1 MQVWRDPER
10 TMEAR
15 FDSYR
20 DKYENVRMKREDGIL
35 EVALHTRGGP
45 LVFNGYVHEVLVR
58 AFRDIGDD
66 PGNHVVIL
74 TGASDEF
81 CAQISPEG
89 FDFFTPTGYDK
100 ILREGT
106 KILESILDIEVPMIA
121 AVNGPVTVHSEYV
134 LLCDIVLAAE
144 DAYFQDAPHPAFGI
158 VPGDGLHIVW
168 PEVIGEIRGR
178 YFLLSGQK
186 LSAAEAKEY
195 GAVNEVLP
203 REALLSRAWALARHL
218 KKQSPLTLRY
228 TRMAL
233 STRFR
238 RRLQESLSYGLAL
251 EGMSAAQVAA
261 SNTRQSSVAQADRN
275 RSDGKES

>member
-1 MQVWRDPER
+1 MKTSTFQGYGEQ
-10 TMEAR
+10 
-15 FDSYR
+15 
-20 DKYENVRMKREDGIL
+20 YENVRMRREDGIL

-45 LVFNGYVHEVLVR
+45 LEFNGHVHEALVH
-58 AFRDIGDD
+58 AFREIGDD
-66 PGNHVVIL
+66 PDNHVVIL
-74 TGASDEF
+74 TGTGDEF
-81 CAQISPEG
+81 CARISGEG

-106 KILESILDIEVPMIA
+106 KVLENILDIEVPMIA

-144 DAYFQDAPHPAFGI
+144 GAYFQDAPHPAFGI
-158 VPGDGLHIVW
+158 VPGDGLHVVW

-178 YFLLSGQK
+178 YFLLCGQR

-195 GAVNEVLP
+195 GAVNEVVR
-203 REALLSRAWALARHL
+203 REALLSRAWELARQL
-218 KKQSPLTLRY
+218 KKQNPLTLRY

-251 EGMSAAQVAA
+251 EGISAAQVAA
-261 SNTRQSSVAQADRN
+261 SNAQNAKA
-275 RSDGKES
+275 G

>member
-1 MQVWRDPER
+1 M
-10 TMEAR
+10 
-15 FDSYR
+15 FNSYR

-35 EVALHTRGGP
+35 EVALHTRDGP
-45 LVFNGYVHEVLVR
+45 LVFNGYVHEALVR

-66 PGNHVVIL
+66 PENHVVIL
-74 TGASDEF
+74 TGTGNEF
-81 CAQISPEG
+81 CAQITGDG

-106 KILESILDIEVPMIA
+106 KVLENILDIEVPMIA
-121 AVNGPVTVHSEYV
+121 AINGPVTAHSEYA

-186 LSAAEAKEY
+186 LSAAQAKDY
-195 GAVNEVLP
+195 GAVNEVLSH
-203 REALLSRAWALARHL
+203 EALLPRAWELARHL
-218 KKQSPLTLRY
+218 KKQNPLTLRY

-233 STRFR
+233 SKCFK
-238 RRLQESLSYGLAL
+238 RRLQEGLSYGLAL
-251 EGMSAAQVAA
+251 EGISAAQVALL
-261 SNTRQSSVAQADRN
+261 NAQTKKP
-275 RSDGKES
+275 G

>member
-1 MQVWRDPER
+1 M
-10 TMEAR
+10 
-15 FDSYR
+15 FNSYR

-45 LVFNGYVHEVLVR
+45 LVFDGYVHEALVR

-66 PGNHVVIL
+66 PENHVVIL
-74 TGASDEF
+74 TGTGDEF
-81 CAQISPEG
+81 CAQIMPDG

-106 KILESILDIEVPMIA
+106 KILENILDVEVPMIA
-121 AVNGPVTVHSEYV
+121 AINGPVTVHSEYA

-144 DAYFQDAPHPAFGI
+144 GTYFQDAPHPAFGI

-186 LSAAEAKEY
+186 LSAAQAKEY
-195 GAVNEVLP
+195 GAVNEVVS
-203 REALLSRAWALARHL
+203 REALLPRAWELARHL

-233 STRFR
+233 SRVFCR
-238 RRLQESLSYGLAL
+238 GRQEGLSDGLAL
-251 EGMSAAQVAA
+251 EGISAAQVARLRA
-261 SNTRQSSVAQADRN
+261 EKAT
-275 RSDGKES
+275 E

>member
-1 MQVWRDPER
+1 MR
-10 TMEAR
+10 THPFE
-15 FDSYR
+15 SYR

-45 LVFNGYVHEVLVR
+45 FVFNGYVHEALVD

-66 PGNHVVIL
+66 PDNHVVIL
-74 TGASDEF
+74 TGTGEEF

-106 KILESILDIEVPMIA
+106 RLLENILNIETPMIA
-121 AVNGPVTVHSEYV
+121 AINGPVSVHSEYA

-144 DAYFQDAPHPAFGI
+144 GAYFQDAPHPAFGI
-158 VPGDGLHIVW
+158 VPGDGLHVVW

-186 LSAAEAKEY
+186 LSAAEAEDY
-195 GAVNEVLP
+195 GAVNEVVG
-203 REALLSRAWALARHL
+203 REALLPRAWELARHL
-218 KKQSPLTLRY
+218 KKQNPLTLRY

-251 EGMSAAQVAA
+251 EGISAAQVAA
-261 SNTRQSSVAQADRN
+261 SNAR
-275 RSDGKES
+275 

>member
-1 MQVWRDPER
+1 MKTQAFE
-10 TMEAR
+10 
-15 FDSYR
+15 SYH
-20 DKYENVRMKREDGIL
+20 DKYENVRMKREEGIL

-45 LVFNGYVHEVLVR
+45 LVFNGCVHEALVH

-66 PGNHVVIL
+66 PDNHVVIL
-74 TGASDEF
+74 TGTGDEF
-81 CAQISPEG
+81 CAQISPDG

-106 KILESILDIEVPMIA
+106 KVLGNILDIEVPMIA
-121 AVNGPVTVHSEYV
+121 AINGPVTVHSEYA

-144 DAYFQDAPHPAFGI
+144 GAYFQDAAHPAFGV
-158 VPGDGLHIVW
+158 VPGDGLHVVW

-186 LSAAEAKEY
+186 LSAVEAKEY

-203 REALLSRAWALARHL
+203 RKALVPRAWELARHL
-218 KKQSPLTLRY
+218 MKQNPLTLRY

-238 RRLQESLSYGLAL
+238 RQLQESLSYGLAL
-251 EGMSAAQVAA
+251 EGISAAQVAA
-261 SNTRQSSVAQADRN
+261 SRRA
-275 RSDGKES
+275 GG

>member
-1 MQVWRDPER
+1 MR
-10 TMEAR
+10 THPFE
-15 FDSYR
+15 SYR

-45 LVFNGYVHEVLVR
+45 LVFNGYVHEALVD

-66 PGNHVVIL
+66 PDNHVVIL
-74 TGASDEF
+74 TGTGEEF
-81 CAQISPEG
+81 CAQIAPEG

-106 KILESILDIEVPMIA
+106 RLLENILNIETPMIA
-121 AVNGPVTVHSEYV
+121 AINGPVSVHSEYA

-144 DAYFQDAPHPAFGI
+144 GAYFQDAPHPAFGI
-158 VPGDGLHIVW
+158 VPGDGLHVVW

-186 LSAAEAKEY
+186 LSAAEAKDY
-195 GAVNEVLP
+195 GAVNEVVG
-203 REALLSRAWALARHL
+203 REALLPRAWELARHL
-218 KKQSPLTLRY
+218 KKQNPLTLRY

-251 EGMSAAQVAA
+251 EGISAAQVAA
-261 SNTRQSSVAQADRN
+261 SNAR
-275 RSDGKES
+275 

>member
-1 MQVWRDPER
+1 M
-10 TMEAR
+10 

-20 DKYENVRMKREDGIL
+20 DKYENVRMKREEGIL

-45 LVFNGYVHEVLVR
+45 LVFNGHVHEALVK

-74 TGASDEF
+74 TGTGHDF
-81 CAQISPEG
+81 CTQITPDG

-106 KILESILDIEVPMIA
+106 KVLENMLDIQVPMIA
-121 AVNGPVTVHSEYV
+121 AINGPATAHSEYA
-134 LLCDIVLAAE
+134 LLCDIVIAAE
-144 DAYFQDAPHPAFGI
+144 DAYFQDAAHAAFGI

-178 YFLLSGQK
+178 YFLLSGQR

-195 GAVNEVLP
+195 GAVNEVVA
-203 REALLSRAWALARHL
+203 REALLPRAWELAQHM
-218 KKQSPLTLRY
+218 KKQNPLTLRY

-233 STRFR
+233 SNRFR
-238 RRLQESLSYGLAL
+238 RRLLEGLSYGLAL
-251 EGMSAAQVAA
+251 EGISAAQVALV
-261 SNTRQSSVAQADRN
+261 NAQ
-275 RSDGKES
+275 RSKK

>member
-1 MQVWRDPER
+1 MR
-10 TMEAR
+10 THPFE
-15 FDSYR
+15 SYR

-45 LVFNGYVHEVLVR
+45 FVFNGYVHEALVD

-66 PGNHVVIL
+66 PDNHVVIL
-74 TGASDEF
+74 TGTGEEF

-106 KILESILDIEVPMIA
+106 RLLENILNIETPMIA
-121 AVNGPVTVHSEYV
+121 AINGPVSVHSEYA

-144 DAYFQDAPHPAFGI
+144 GAYFQDAPHPAFGI
-158 VPGDGLHIVW
+158 VPGDGLHVVW

-186 LSAAEAKEY
+186 LSAAEAEDY
-195 GAVNEVLP
+195 GAVNEVVG
-203 REALLSRAWALARHL
+203 REALLPRAWELARHL
-218 KKQSPLTLRY
+218 KKQNPLTLRY

-251 EGMSAAQVAA
+251 EGISAAQVAA
-261 SNTRQSSVAQADRN
+261 SNA
-275 RSDGKES
+275 

>member
-1 MQVWRDPER
+1 MGAHTFE
-10 TMEAR
+10 
-15 FDSYR
+15 SYR

-45 LVFNGYVHEVLVR
+45 LVFNGHVHEALVG

-66 PGNHVVIL
+66 RDNHVVIL
-74 TGASDEF
+74 TGTGEEF
-81 CAQISPEG
+81 CARISPEG

-106 KILESILDIEVPMIA
+106 KLLENILDIQTPMIA
-121 AVNGPVTVHSEYV
+121 AINGPVTVHSEYA

-144 DAYFQDAPHPAFGI
+144 EAFFQDAAHPAFGI
-158 VPGDGLHIVW
+158 VPGDGLHVVW

-186 LSAAEAKEY
+186 LSATEAKDY
-195 GAVNEVLP
+195 GAVNEVLAL
-203 REALLSRAWALARHL
+203 EALLPRAWELARHL
-218 KKQSPLTLRY
+218 KKQNPLTLRY
-228 TRMAL
+228 TRIAL

-251 EGMSAAQVAA
+251 EGISAAQVAA
-261 SNTRQSSVAQADRN
+261 SKAP
-275 RSDGKES
+275 

>member
-1 MQVWRDPER
+1 MR
-10 TMEAR
+10 THPFE
-15 FDSYR
+15 SYR

-45 LVFNGYVHEVLVR
+45 LVFNGYVHEALVD

-66 PGNHVVIL
+66 PDNHVVIL
-74 TGASDEF
+74 TGTGEEF

-106 KILESILDIEVPMIA
+106 RLLENILNIETPMIA
-121 AVNGPVTVHSEYV
+121 AINGPVSVHSEYA

-144 DAYFQDAPHPAFGI
+144 GAYFQDAPHPAFGI
-158 VPGDGLHIVW
+158 VPGDGLHVVW

-186 LSAAEAKEY
+186 LSAAEAEDY
-195 GAVNEVLP
+195 GAVNEVVG
-203 REALLSRAWALARHL
+203 REALLPRAWELARHL
-218 KKQSPLTLRY
+218 KKQNPLTLRY

-251 EGMSAAQVAA
+251 EGISAAQVAA
-261 SNTRQSSVAQADRN
+261 SNA
-275 RSDGKES
+275 

>member
-1 MQVWRDPER
+1 MKAHTFE
-10 TMEAR
+10 
-15 FDSYR
+15 SYR
-20 DKYENVRMKREDGIL
+20 DKYENLRMKRENGIL

-45 LVFNGYVHEVLVR
+45 LVFNGYVHEALVH

-66 PGNHVVIL
+66 PDNHVVIL
-74 TGASDEF
+74 TGTGNEF

-100 ILREGT
+100 VLREGT
-106 KILESILDIEVPMIA
+106 KVLENLLDIEVPMIA
-121 AVNGPVTVHSEYV
+121 AINGPVTAHSEYA

-144 DAYFQDAPHPAFGI
+144 DTYFQDAPHPAFGI

-186 LSAAEAKEY
+186 LSAVEAKEY
-195 GAVNEVLP
+195 GAVNEVVRRDALLP
-203 REALLSRAWALARHL
+203 RAWELARHF
-218 KKQSPLTLRY
+218 KKQNPLTLRY

-251 EGMSAAQVAA
+251 EGISAAQVAA
-261 SNTRQSSVAQADRN
+261 SNAQKA
-275 RSDGKES
+275 KAP

>member
-1 MQVWRDPER
+1 MTAR
-10 TMEAR
+10 TFE
-15 FDSYR
+15 SYR
-20 DKYENVRMKREDGIL
+20 DKYENVRMKRQDGIL

-45 LVFNGYVHEVLVR
+45 LVFNGYVHEALVH

-66 PGNHVVIL
+66 PDNHVVIL
-74 TGASDEF
+74 TGTGDEF
-81 CAQISPEG
+81 CAQLSPDG
-89 FDFFTPTGYDK
+89 FDFFSPTGYDK

-106 KILESILDIEVPMIA
+106 KILENILDIEVPMIA
-121 AVNGPVTVHSEYV
+121 AINGPVTVHSEYA

-144 DAYFQDAPHPAFGI
+144 GAYFQDAPHPAFGI
-158 VPGDGLHIVW
+158 VPGDGLHVVW

-186 LSAAEAKEY
+186 LSAVEGKDY
-195 GAVNEVLP
+195 GAVNEILP
-203 REALLSRAWALARHL
+203 REALLPRAWELARHL
-218 KKQSPLTLRY
+218 KKQNPLTLRY

-251 EGMSAAQVAA
+251 EGISAAQVAA
-261 SNTRQSSVAQADRN
+261 SKGRA
-275 RSDGKES
+275 G

>member
-1 MQVWRDPER
+1 MKAHTFE
-10 TMEAR
+10 
-15 FDSYR
+15 SYR
-20 DKYENVRMKREDGIL
+20 EGYENVRMRREDGIL

-45 LVFNGYVHEVLVR
+45 LEFNGYVHEALVH

-66 PGNHVVIL
+66 RGNHVVIL
-74 TGASDEF
+74 TGTGDEF
-81 CAQISPEG
+81 CARISPEG
-89 FDFFTPTGYDK
+89 FDFSSPMGYDK

-106 KILESILDIEVPMIA
+106 KVLENILDIEVPMIA
-121 AVNGPVTVHSEYV
+121 AINGPVTVHSEYA

-144 DAYFQDAPHPAFGI
+144 GAYFQDAPHPAFGI
-158 VPGDGLHIVW
+158 VPGDGLHVVW

-186 LSAAEAKEY
+186 LGAAEAKEY
-195 GAVNEVLP
+195 GAVNEVVRREGLLP
-203 REALLSRAWALARHL
+203 RAWELARYL
-218 KKQSPLTLRY
+218 KKQNPLTLRY

-251 EGMSAAQVAA
+251 EGISAAQMAA
-261 SNTRQSSVAQADRN
+261 LNAQKGR
-275 RSDGKES
+275 ES

>member
-1 MQVWRDPER
+1 MKTPVFE
-10 TMEAR
+10 
-15 FDSYR
+15 SYR
-20 DKYENVRMKREDGIL
+20 EKYENVRMKREDGIL
-35 EVALHTRGGP
+35 EVALHTLGGP
-45 LVFNGYVHEVLVR
+45 LEFNGYVHEALVH

-66 PGNHVVIL
+66 RDNHVVIL
-74 TGASDEF
+74 TGTGDEF
-81 CAQISPEG
+81 CTRISPEG

-106 KILESILDIEVPMIA
+106 KVLENLLDIEVPMIA
-121 AVNGPVTVHSEYV
+121 ALNGPVTVHSEYA
-134 LLCDIVLAAE
+134 LLCDMVLAAE
-144 DAYFQDAPHPAFGI
+144 GAYFQDAPHPAFGI
-158 VPGDGLHIVW
+158 VPGDGLHVVW

-186 LSAAEAKEY
+186 LNAAEAKEY
-195 GAVNEVLP
+195 GAVNEVIS
-203 REALLSRAWALARHL
+203 REALLPRAWELARSL

-251 EGMSAAQVAA
+251 EGISAAQVAA
-261 SNTRQSSVAQADRN
+261 STAQKTKA
-275 RSDGKES
+275 G

>member
-1 MQVWRDPER
+1 MKAQVFED
-10 TMEAR
+10 
-15 FDSYR
+15 YR
-20 DKYENVRMKREDGIL
+20 DKYENVRMKREEGIL
-35 EVALHTRGGP
+35 EVALHTGGGP
-45 LVFNGYVHEVLVR
+45 LVFNGYVHEALMH

-66 PGNHVVIL
+66 PNNHVVIL
-74 TGASDEF
+74 TGTGDEF
-81 CAQISPEG
+81 CAQITADG

-106 KILESILDIEVPMIA
+106 KILENILDIEVPMIA
-121 AVNGPVTVHSEYV
+121 AINGPVTAHSEYA

-144 DAYFQDAPHPAFGI
+144 GAYFQDTPHPAFGI

-178 YFLLSGQK
+178 YFLLSGQR
-186 LSAAEAKEY
+186 LSAAEAKAY

-203 REALLSRAWALARHL
+203 REALVPRAWDLARHL
-218 KKQSPLTLRY
+218 KNQHPLTLRY

-238 RRLQESLSYGLAL
+238 HRVQESLSYGLAL
-251 EGMSAAQVAA
+251 EGISAAQVAA
-261 SNTRQSSVAQADRN
+261 SKGRP
-275 RSDGKES
+275 G

>member
-1 MQVWRDPER
+1 MKTPVFE
-10 TMEAR
+10 
-15 FDSYR
+15 SYR
-20 DKYENVRMKREDGIL
+20 EKYENVRMRREDGIL

-45 LVFNGYVHEVLVR
+45 LEFNGYVHESLVH

-66 PGNHVVIL
+66 RDNHVVIL
-74 TGASDEF
+74 TGTGDEF
-81 CAQISPEG
+81 CTRISPEG
-89 FDFFTPTGYDK
+89 FDFFTPSGYDK

-106 KILESILDIEVPMIA
+106 KILENLLDIEVPMIA
-121 AVNGPVTVHSEYV
+121 ALNGPVTVHSEYA
-134 LLCDIVLAAE
+134 LLCDMVLAAE
-144 DAYFQDAPHPAFGI
+144 GAYFQDVPHPAFGI
-158 VPGDGLHIVW
+158 VPGDGLHVLW

-186 LSAAEAKEY
+186 LSAAEAKAY
-195 GAVNEVLP
+195 GAVNEVIS
-203 REALLSRAWALARHL
+203 REALLPRAWELARNL

-251 EGMSAAQVAA
+251 EGISAAQVAA
-261 SNTRQSSVAQADRN
+261 LAAQ
-275 RSDGKES
+275 KPM

>member
-1 MQVWRDPER
+1 MKTNAFE
-10 TMEAR
+10 
-15 FDSYR
+15 SYC
-20 DKYENVRMKREDGIL
+20 DKYENVRMKREDGVL

-45 LVFNGYVHEVLVR
+45 LEFDGYVHEALGH

-66 PGNHVVIL
+66 PDNHVVIL
-74 TGASDEF
+74 TGSGEEF
-81 CAQISPEG
+81 CARISPDG

-100 ILREGT
+100 IRRERT
-106 KILESILDIEVPMIA
+106 KVLENLLDIEVPMIA
-121 AVNGPVTVHSEYV
+121 AINGPVTVHSEYV

-144 DAYFQDAPHPAFGI
+144 GAYFQDTPHPAFGI
-158 VPGDGLHIVW
+158 VPGDGLHVVW

-178 YFLLSGQK
+178 YFLLTSQK

-195 GAVNEVLP
+195 GAVNEVVR
-203 REALLSRAWALARHL
+203 REALLPRAWELARGL
-218 KKQSPLTLRY
+218 KKQNPLTLRY

-251 EGMSAAQVAA
+251 EGMSAAQVAGLK
-261 SNTRQSSVAQADRN
+261 AQ
-275 RSDGKES
+275 ESRAG